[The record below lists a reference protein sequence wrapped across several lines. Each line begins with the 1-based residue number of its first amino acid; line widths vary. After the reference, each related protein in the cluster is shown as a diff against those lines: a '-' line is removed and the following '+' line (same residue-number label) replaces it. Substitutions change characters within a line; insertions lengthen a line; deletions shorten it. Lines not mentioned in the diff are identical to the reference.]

1 MRYIPFFFSLLLATG
16 NIGLI
21 EYLFKLCTLKFIRV
35 NSCHSSLN
43 NKELNVL
50 KKEKATFRDE
60 SLGAKKKRLEGIIST
75 LHEEYP
81 NSKCHLNYRN
91 PLELLIAT
99 ILSAQCTDERVNQ
112 VTRELFKKYKTAK
125 DYASANQGE
134 LENGIR
140 STGFF
145 RNKAKAI
152 INCCKALV
160 ENYSG
165 EVPASMEKLTQLDGV
180 GRKTANVVLSNV
192 FGIPGIIVDTHI
204 KRLAGRLGLSY
215 KSDPDKIEADLMDV
229 VPKQE
234 WTYFSNALSDHGRLI
249 CQARKPLCP
258 RCKINHLCP
267 SVELGN

>member
-1 MRYIPFFFSLLLATG
+1 M
-16 NIGLI
+16 NI
-21 EYLFKLCTLKFIRV
+21 
-35 NSCHSSLN
+35 
-43 NKELNVL
+43 L
-50 KKEKATFRDE
+50 KKEKATSQDE
-60 SLGAKKKRLEGIIST
+60 GVDAKKKRLESIISI

-81 NSKCHLNYRN
+81 HSKCHLNYRN

-112 VTRELFKKYKTAK
+112 VARELFKKYKKAK
-125 DYASANQGE
+125 DYAYANQEE
-134 LENGIR
+134 LENDIR

-152 INCCKALV
+152 ISCCKALV
-160 ENYSG
+160 ENYGG
-165 EVPASMEKLTQLDGV
+165 EVPASMENLTQLDGV
-180 GRKTANVVLSNV
+180 GRKTANVVLGNV

-204 KRLAGRLGLSY
+204 KRLAGRLGLSH
-215 KSDPDKIEADLMDV
+215 KSDPDKIEADLMSI

-234 WTYFSNALSDHGRLI
+234 WTYFSNALGDHGRLI

-258 RCKINHLCP
+258 KCKINHLCP